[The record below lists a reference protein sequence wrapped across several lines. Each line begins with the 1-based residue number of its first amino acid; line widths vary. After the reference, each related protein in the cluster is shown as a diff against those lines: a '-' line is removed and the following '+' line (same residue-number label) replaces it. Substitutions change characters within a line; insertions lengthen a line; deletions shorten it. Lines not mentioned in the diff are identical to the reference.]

1 MTLLTAAAVLLST
14 SRGSS
19 KEATEHYRRRVT
31 ATFDAQPRYGAA
43 RQPKACSNFRFRS
56 GRDERL
62 GAGAGAMFPLSR
74 FECRRCSFL
83 QAVPRRHRQ
92 KGPYEFVHDDTNLR
106 RHVARAG
113 PSGKLPNCRA
123 AA

>member
-43 RQPKACSNFRFRS
+43 RQPKAC
-56 GRDERL
+56 
-62 GAGAGAMFPLSR
+62 
-74 FECRRCSFL
+74 
-83 QAVPRRHRQ
+83 
-92 KGPYEFVHDDTNLR
+92 
-106 RHVARAG
+106 
-113 PSGKLPNCRA
+113 
-123 AA
+123 